1 MAFVYWIK
9 LDTHTDILSEGYV
22 GITTKTVKRRYLA
35 HLRDSIKPTS
45 FKGRCVVHSAISK
58 YKERIQVITVCECS
72 KEYASY
78 LENKLRP
85 REQIGWNIAI
95 GGEYMSMLGRSQTEH
110 QKSVVRELQ
119 SGVIRDPD
127 LICKIAE
134 INKTRLRSEDEIRKR
149 SEAISSKHLLDL
161 HSTNLDVLSRVN
173 DIYLC
178 FKDGLGQRLIAKNLD
193 IPIRGMTALFNKF
206 NAGYNPTQ
214 DQRMQDFVVSYQG
227 KYGVYVTGN
236 ETEEV
241 VEPSGIVCKGVFKD
255 LRGNFVAYLTVNGKR
270 HCKTFN
276 KTRLGEDVARDAAM
290 TYRKYLE
297 ETLLEYSTSK
307 TQTN

>member
-22 GITTKTVKRRYLA
+22 GITTKTVKRRYSA
-35 HLRDSIKPTS
+35 HLRDSRKPTS

-58 YKERIQVITVCECS
+58 YKERIQVVTVCECS

-110 QKSVVRELQ
+110 QKRTVKELQ
-119 SGVIRDPD
+119 TGATRDPA
-127 LICKIAE
+127 LMCRIAE
-134 INKTRLRSEDEIRKR
+134 INKTRIRSEYEIRKR
-149 SEAISSKHLLDL
+149 SEAISRKHLLDL

-193 IPIRGMTALFNKF
+193 IPIRGMTAMFNKF

-214 DQRMQDFVVSYQG
+214 DQRIQDFVVYYQE
-227 KYGVYVTGN
+227 KYGVYITGK
-236 ETEEV
+236 ETTES
-241 VEPSGIVCKGVFKD
+241 VEPSGSICKGVFED
-255 LRGNFVAYLTVNGKR
+255 SHGNFVAYLSVNGKR
-270 HCKTFN
+270 HSKAFN
-276 KTRLGEDVARDAAM
+276 RARLGEAAAKEAAII
-290 TYRKYLE
+290 YRKHLE
-297 ETLLEYSTSK
+297 ETLLKDSL
-307 TQTN
+307 N